1 MCVAWV
7 LSGILGLV
15 LGIVAGYFKDR
26 LPDRLIRG
34 YALLLASTPAFWIGL
49 LFLMIFAVW
58 LGWLP
63 FGMNLPAGMSACASG
78 ICFSR
83 R

>member
-34 YALLLASTPAFWIGL
+34 YAPVSYTHLDVYKRQL
-49 LFLMIFAVW
+49 
-58 LGWLP
+58 
-63 FGMNLPAGMSACASG
+63 
-78 ICFSR
+78 R
-83 R
+83 RDPDPCRKAAAAHVGTCKIAADSI